1 MCAPVGAAGFQSHVH
16 ASPVCGPARFLLF
29 KRFYLLLLVLFLM
42 CSCVCWRFASGGELG
57 FFFSLCF
64 LLFVLRYVPCTC
76 EAVWVVGDGRTW
88 DCSVPVQL
96 RRFTL
101 LRKNF
106 CCLWLVLGFG
116 LACEESKPSRGLE
129 EITLSWVVGWLL
141 FSKEFLG
148 PCLSVCRF
156 LSFFPSCILLSPSCC
171 VKKNLLS
178 SPSTIPGTR

>member
-1 MCAPVGAAGFQSHVH
+1 LS
-16 ASPVCGPARFLLF
+16 
-29 KRFYLLLLVLFLM
+29 
-42 CSCVCWRFASGGELG
+42 
-57 FFFSLCF
+57 
-64 LLFVLRYVPCTC
+64 LFVLRYVPCTC
-76 EAVWVVGDGRTW
+76 KAVWVVEDGRTR

-116 LACEESKPSRGLE
+116 LGCEESKPSRGLE

-156 LSFFPSCILLSPSCC
+156 LSCILLSPSCC

-178 SPSTIPGTR
+178 SPSTIPGIR